1 VAQTIDQMMDEVA
14 LQAMMERMPVNP
26 QAFSGTQTAGQM
38 GALSAPTPPQMQQ
51 PQMDMTEQGM
61 TDYLTRKVAEIKQRM
76 AGGDQQTVLRE
87 YMTAMKPQ
95 SQTAPMMPQGNVQP
109 RRY

>member
-1 VAQTIDQMMDEVA
+1 MAQTIDQMMDEVA

-38 GALSAPTPPQMQQ
+38 GALSAPIPPQMQQ